1 MSHPSSPLAAALL
14 AALLAAGASAFAQ
27 TPPPAPPAE
36 TPPPPAAQPQPETQ
50 PPAAT
55 PAPAAP
61 AQPEPLAPEKLPAVV
76 AKVNGQEIKKDEL
89 LAQVKGA
96 PGTVE
101 GGLNAAY
108 ARQVLDTLIA
118 RTLLRQEALAQG
130 VTVTDEEVKK
140 EVDSLRGQFPS
151 PEAFAQA
158 LAAEGMNEEQLL
170 ARARQEFLV
179 QKYVE
184 SKVAPKVT
192 VTDESAKAFYDQ
204 NQDRMKTPER
214 LHLRHILVGFE
225 PTATPEDKQKAKTE
239 ADDVLAKVKAGGDF
253 AALAK
258 EHSDDPGSKETGG
271 DLAWIAAGQTVEPFE
286 KAAFA
291 LKDQE
296 VSGVVETRFGY
307 HVIQRLETQ
316 PAGVMPFDQVKERIR
331 QFLKQRDTQQALQA
345 EIQALRAK
353 GKVETF
359 I

>member
-14 AALLAAGASAFAQ
+14 AALLAGAAPGLAQ

-36 TPPPPAAQPQPETQ
+36 TPPPAAQ

-55 PAPAAP
+55 PAPPAATPAP
-61 AQPEPLAPEKLPAVV
+61 APQPEPLAPEKLPAVV

-89 LAQVKGA
+89 LAQVKGS
-96 PGTVE
+96 PGLAD
-101 GGLNAAY
+101 GALNAAY

-140 EVDSLRGQFPS
+140 EVDSLRAQFPT